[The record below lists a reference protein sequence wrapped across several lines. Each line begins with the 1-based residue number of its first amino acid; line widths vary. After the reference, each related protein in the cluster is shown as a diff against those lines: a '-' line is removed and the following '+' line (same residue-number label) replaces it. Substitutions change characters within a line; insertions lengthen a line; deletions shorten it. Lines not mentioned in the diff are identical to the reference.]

1 MGARVREEAKRAP
14 LSALPDHIAQYCSQ
28 RLLIKNGDPNDVPQ
42 GVPGGNRKGAAKR
55 FVLHRAATVRDA
67 DEFDDRTHVFPR
79 AETEQELGITV
90 IMEKWIVSQSVINPA
105 FDSNEREKTG

>member
-1 MGARVREEAKRAP
+1 
-14 LSALPDHIAQYCSQ
+14 
-28 RLLIKNGDPNDVPQ
+28 
-42 GVPGGNRKGAAKR
+42 
-55 FVLHRAATVRDA
+55 VRDP